1 MIIQRVQGQYL
12 TNFNNTLRT
21 NPSSKK
27 APTNNDTRA
36 TYAKVPIG
44 HTYGANIHFGEY
56 FDPNRTVPHIDYE
69 EYMAMKPNRKLFFR
83 KSYENF

>member
-44 HTYGANIHFGEY
+44 HTYGANILTLIEPF
-56 FDPNRTVPHIDYE
+56 HILI
-69 EYMAMKPNRKLFFR
+69 MKNTWQ
-83 KSYENF
+83 